1 MIRRL
6 AGMALL
12 ATVMTAPGVR
22 ASTPVERAATAA
34 FEQEGRGARRG
45 GAAVSVAEAERLF
58 DRYMLGQ
65 ARVVLQLTADQLAP
79 FAERFDHLQ
88 ALQRMR
94 QRQRQRRLGELTAL
108 SRNGGAGTDDEAMAR
123 VLEALD
129 ADMVEA
135 DRQVREARVSLDE
148 VLSVPQRARYRTF
161 EVRMEREKLQ
171 LIARA
176 RAAARGRAAQAA
188 TAGEQDGAGASQEP
202 SPR

>member
-6 AGMALL
+6 FGMALL
-12 ATVMTAPGVR
+12 AAAMTVPGAR
-22 ASTPVERAATAA
+22 ASTPAERAATAA
-34 FEQEGRGARRG
+34 VEQEGRGGRRG

-108 SRNGGAGTDDEAMAR
+108 SRSGGAGTDDEAMAR

-188 TAGEQDGAGASQEP
+188 TGEPADAGAGQAP
-202 SPR
+202 APR

>member
-1 MIRRL
+1 MIRPL
-6 AGMALL
+6 AW
-12 ATVMTAPGVR
+12 TVMLAMAGTGTSVR
-22 ASTPVERAATAA
+22 ASTPVDRVAMAA
-34 FEQEGRGARRG
+34 FEQEGRAARRG

-135 DRQVREARVSLDE
+135 DQRVREARVNLDE

-176 RAAARGRAAQAA
+176 RAAARGRAAQGA
-188 TAGEQDGAGASQEP
+188 TSGEPDGAGASQEP
-202 SPR
+202 LPR